1 MACLVSARLAHSRA
15 SRGGRL
21 TEPTPAIQP
30 GERER
35 VFVPEAA
42 IHHSCKNSLARLHS
56 SCSGFVSRFCLG
68 WSHAGMKAG
77 PVMFVSSGRQ
87 QVQAFDP
94 AAWNSY
100 RHIRPDCDKD
110 RRGYPGAPG
119 HYRFAHSRAAP
130 LEPQP
135 ARATAHRCAGPSVGP
150 GGCTRLGCRF
160 PPRYRARDRP
170 NSYARAAPPRQCPF
184 TNTIGQISENRHAPP
199 PQPAPAAEA
208 PAPTPP
214 AAPPPANCASR
225 LTLL

>member
-100 RHIRPDCDKD
+100 RHIRPDCGN

-150 GGCTRLGCRF
+150 GGCTRLRGRF

-184 TNTIGQISENRHAPP
+184 TNTIGQISENRHAA
-199 PQPAPAAEA
+199 APARARRRGPCADTAGGTLRLPTA
-208 PAPTPP
+208 PHA
-214 AAPPPANCASR
+214 
-225 LTLL
+225 